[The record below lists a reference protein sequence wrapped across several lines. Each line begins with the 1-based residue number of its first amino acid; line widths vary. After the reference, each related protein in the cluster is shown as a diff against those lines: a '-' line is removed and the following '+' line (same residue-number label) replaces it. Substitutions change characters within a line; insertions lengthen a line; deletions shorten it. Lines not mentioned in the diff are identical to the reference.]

1 MCCTFRIFEI
11 GIITVLHIIV
21 NIYRILRK
29 VLGMS
34 AQFKQ
39 KVNSI
44 HYHNY
49 LPIYV
54 EEVDVIWKSSIDSRE
69 TTENSFKKS

>member
-1 MCCTFRIFEI
+1 
-11 GIITVLHIIV
+11 
-21 NIYRILRK
+21 
-29 VLGMS
+29 MS

-44 HYHNY
+44 HYHHY

-54 EEVDVIWKSSIDSRE
+54 EEVDAIWKSSIDSRE